1 MAKKPKSNQKKLT
14 QPIIGKTRVKLKEI
28 DININVNLDDS
39 RNNNAVLSEQRIRIR
54 TKLTVQQLAYLF
66 RVLNKMGLVE
76 SSSQTNILKFISE
89 TFETDNVADISVKSL
104 RSKYYSLEKK
114 ARAATREQLMQIVH
128 FIDNDTPTP

>member
-1 MAKKPKSNQKKLT
+1 MKN
-14 QPIIGKTRVKLKEI
+14 REI
-28 DININVNLDDS
+28 DININVIIDDARTKQTS
-39 RNNNAVLSEQRIRIR
+39 KQNEPKVKIK
-54 TKLTVQQLAYLF
+54 TKLTVPQLAYLF

-114 ARAATREQLMQIVH
+114 ARAATREQLMQIIH
-128 FIDNDTPTP
+128 FIDNDTPTL